1 MIQIQPSGA
10 APIPRTIVE
19 LELCNFKENKHNS
32 RNIISGIYKIVN
44 NSPEV
49 CFGIKRQCAKV
60 GCKNLII
67 FS

>member
-1 MIQIQPSGA
+1 MAQNYPIGA
-10 APIPRTIVE
+10 AHTPRTIVE
-19 LELCNFKENKHNS
+19 LELCNFKKNKHNS
-32 RNIISGIYKIVN
+32 RIIISGIYKIVN

-49 CFGIKRQCAKV
+49 CFGTKIQCAQV